1 MCSNSKKYYLC
12 FVYQVNLKLNACFM
26 LQAKI
31 MFVSVTLN
39 FAKSFVIDVQMSKK
53 ILDVLSQ
60 ISQLSCYLTVWTW
73 V

>member
-1 MCSNSKKYYLC
+1 MFCIPGE
-12 FVYQVNLKLNACFM
+12 FEINACFM

-53 ILDVLSQ
+53 I
-60 ISQLSCYLTVWTW
+60 T
-73 V
+73 